1 MGFIEIPYFPK
12 TYSRNKPYI
21 TKIRKASQTTIKL
34 RPLRRDDV
42 IPNFKCRIYLE
53 KVNFS
58 ALFQRPAKSF
68 GQTSPYKETISHARC
83 LLKNKCPTTVRK
95 LGGRIRGGVEV
106 LVKQFV
112 NIVTRVWCYSVATW
126 RAIVS
131 LFSWALWRLFFE
143 KKKMIWKLFF
153 LWFL

>member
-12 TYSRNKPYI
+12 PYSRNKPYI
-21 TKIRKASQTTIKL
+21 TKIRTASQTTIKL

-58 ALFQRPAKSF
+58 ALFQRPAKELRANIPLQGNHF
-68 GQTSPYKETISHARC
+68 TRTLFTQEQVSHNSEEVGWPVA
-83 LLKNKCPTTVRK
+83 
-95 LGGRIRGGVEV
+95 GGVEV

-131 LFSWALWRLFFE
+131 LFSWASWRLFL
-143 KKKMIWKLFF
+143 KKTWYGSFFF

>member
-58 ALFQRPAKSF
+58 ALFQRPAKELRANIPLQGNHF
-68 GQTSPYKETISHARC
+68 TRTLFTQEQVSHNSEEVGWSDSRGCGSASKAIC
-83 LLKNKCPTTVRK
+83 KHCNKSVVL
-95 LGGRIRGGVEV
+95 LGGYVESHSQ
-106 LVKQFV
+106 LV
-112 NIVTRVWCYSVATW
+112 
-126 RAIVS
+126 
-131 LFSWALWRLFFE
+131 
-143 KKKMIWKLFF
+143 
-153 LWFL
+153 